1 MLRCLQKPPL
11 KQQTVWPS
19 GRHRASELCST
30 PAGDFPEARKDTK
43 PLAQVLSKDCN
54 YLDKAAVVLLELKEG
69 PGSDSHFQGRVVLPS
84 PGLISRRKENICVSP
99 QLEPWQQSCSEY
111 YRLITLLSVAFVH
124 RKSSC
129 SRTGHEQR
137 C

>member
-1 MLRCLQKPPL
+1 MLCCPQKPPL
-11 KQQTVWPS
+11 KQRVVWLN
-19 GRHRASELCST
+19 GRHRASELCLT
-30 PAGDFPEARKDTK
+30 PAGHFSEGREDTK
-43 PLAQVLSKDCN
+43 LLEQMLSKVCN

-69 PGSDSHFQGRVVLPS
+69 LGSDSHFQGRVMLPS
-84 PGLISRRKENICVSP
+84 PGLISRRNEHICVSP
-99 QLEPWQQSCSEY
+99 QLALWQQSCIEY
-111 YRLITLLSVAFVH
+111 YSLIMLPSVTFVH